1 MKVSHCKLYLE
12 LIKSFN
18 CDLFFFKNSAKI
30 YEIIEKLCVEAFHST
45 TSTLLADLIPY
56 LIGLWIDK
64 NYLLINFPAK
74 LSGCDEKNVF
84 LIDHS
89 DTITLR
95 IIQYK
100 PNLIPELL
108 GIFDADSLSK
118 ILTTKILIKCLAW
131 LTSVNCNPNLAK
143 DKATNMLK
151 ILRREKPNIE
161 AYFESHSLEI
171 IEELFNDVWDAKK
184 FAELFEIDVEFVTDD
199 STIDYNTF
207 VQSLEYIRVCFT
219 FINYVEIE

>member
-1 MKVSHCKLYLE
+1 MNVSHCKLSYSYDKDVE
-12 LIKSFN
+12 LGSFSF
-18 CDLFFFKNSAKI
+18 LNSAKI

-45 TSTLLADLIPY
+45 TSILLADLIPH

-74 LSGCDEKNVF
+74 ISGCEAKHMF
-84 LIDHS
+84 FIDHS

-100 PNLIPELL
+100 PELIPELL
-108 GIFDADSLSK
+108 RIFETDSLSK
-118 ILTTKILIKCLAW
+118 ILTTRILIKCLAW
-131 LTSVNCNPNLAK
+131 LTSVNCKPNASK

-171 IEELFNDVWDAKK
+171 IEELFNDIWDAVK
-184 FAELFEIDVEFVTDD
+184 FTELFEIDVEFVTDD
-199 STIDYNTF
+199 STINYNTF
-207 VQSLEYIRVCFT
+207 VQSLEYIQVCF
-219 FINYVEIE
+219 INEIK